1 MKRIIFLWVVLICA
15 TIIPAQAQH
24 MKFMGIPLTGT
35 ITQFQQKLAAK
46 GVTHD
51 KRLSALSDKGT
62 RVFKGSF
69 AGSDATI
76 VVMYSVNTKIVYAAK
91 AYYDCYSTTAREQKY
106 DELKSLLEQKYVA
119 ESKHISEISED
130 DGHERFK
137 ITVTDD
143 SRKIVLGYIRLH
155 CMQDP
160 VFSSRSSVHVEYQ
173 DLTNYNKNQN
183 NKMKDL

>member
-1 MKRIIFLWVVLICA
+1 MKRILYLWAVMIWA

-24 MKFMGIPLTGT
+24 LQFMGIPLTGT

-91 AYYDCYSTTAREQKY
+91 AYYDCYSTAARDQKY

-119 ESKHISEISED
+119 ESNNISEISED
-130 DGHERFK
+130 DVHERFK

-143 SRKIVLGYIRLH
+143 SGKIVLGYIRLH
-155 CMQDP
+155 CLQDP
-160 VFSSRSSVHVEYQ
+160 IFSSRSSVHVVYQ